1 MLRRCLAALLMLASG
16 APMASAADLAA
27 HSRIG
32 ALFAEPAPARRVV
45 AVVQPQAEEDIV
57 TFAPE
62 IDVRR
67 KVGGYYGKPDSY
79 FDRSY
84 YNTPPAMI
92 FNRAPYACGFYGY
105 C

>member
-1 MLRRCLAALLMLASG
+1 MLALTIS
-16 APMASAADLAA
+16 ASAASAADLAA

-32 ALFAEPAPARRVV
+32 ALFAEPAAPRRAV
-45 AVVQPQAEEDIV
+45 AVVRPQPVEEDIV
-57 TFAPE
+57 SYAPE

-84 YNTPPAMI
+84 YNTPPALI
-92 FNRAPYACGFYGY
+92 FSRAPYACGFYGY